1 VFRQTKPRRL
11 HADTSLNA
19 NVFYELGIAHCQ
31 GNKTIMTSQELE
43 RLPFDLKSYR
53 VIQYSQS
60 ASGLNDLRKNLD
72 AAIKELLIAL
82 EYTNN
87 PVQDYFSHTASLVKH
102 INKIPA
108 ISYGCDEVSKYFHR
122 TIIDSWNNEA
132 EHVTKIQCLGVSLA
146 YSWRPLRD
154 LLEKILPDRPKNKK
168 LSLSLSILDYKW
180 HKFDSLNV
188 DWIDSNKR
196 LYVSLNEFLKNYGKQ
211 IEFNLFTYRY
221 TPNWHGFLVDDTHL
235 FISSCLL
242 EKKRNGNYVLLVGQN
257 EYEYFEDSNNEAF
270 KIKVKQFR
278 NWFSLDNKKI
288 SLEQIKQRART
299 YSS

>member
-1 VFRQTKPRRL
+1 
-11 HADTSLNA
+11 
-19 NVFYELGIAHCQ
+19 
-31 GNKTIMTSQELE
+31 MTSQELE